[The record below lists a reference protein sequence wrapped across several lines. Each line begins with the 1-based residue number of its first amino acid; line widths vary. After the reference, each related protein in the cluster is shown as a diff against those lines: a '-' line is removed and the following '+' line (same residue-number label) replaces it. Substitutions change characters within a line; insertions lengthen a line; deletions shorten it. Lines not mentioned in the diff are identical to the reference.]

1 MMPCHVGFEPA
12 VLVGM
17 PEHESGHH
25 SREAYST
32 WMRPQSEAIQRH
44 ARFLIAMHSMIKFF
58 VLDVSPS

>member
-1 MMPCHVGFEPA
+1 

-32 WMRPQSEAIQRH
+32 WTRPQSEAIKQH
-44 ARFLIAMHSMIKFF
+44 ARFLIAMHKQASIT
-58 VLDVSPS
+58 VSATIGRSG